1 MKVVPFLTPRK
12 KPTRRSGPRKR
23 ADQPRTSPAVRRKS
37 NEYPGLGS
45 TQLWRAAE
53 TCLQGVSSA

>member
-37 NEYPGLGS
+37 NEYPGL
-45 TQLWRAAE
+45 
-53 TCLQGVSSA
+53 